1 MDSVLFP
8 GFSLSEAGRLYAR
21 NFEKRSRSLG
31 LDFTQSRALIVLA
44 ENEGV
49 TQQRL
54 SELTAIASPWLVR
67 TLDRLE
73 AIGLARRHPRRAD
86 RRVRSLM
93 ITEEARAVL
102 PLLWNIVGESLHEA
116 LRGLS
121 SEETAVLVN
130 ALHRVI
136 ANLSDLDRRAATAL
150 PRPSAVD
157 LC

>member
-1 MDSVLFP
+1 MDALLSA
-8 GFSLSEAGRLYAR
+8 GFSLSEAGRLYVR
-21 NFEKRSRSLG
+21 HFEDHSRRLA
-31 LDFTQSRALIVLA
+31 LDFTQSRALIVLS

-73 AIGLARRHPRRAD
+73 AIGLTQRRPRSAD
-86 RRVRSLM
+86 RRAHSLA
-93 ITEEARAVL
+93 ITENARAVL
-102 PLLWNIVGESLHEA
+102 PLLWNIVGESLGET

-121 SEETAVLVN
+121 DDETAILIK

-136 ANLSDLDRRAATAL
+136 ENLTALDGRTPLRRA
-150 PRPSAVD
+150 S
-157 LC
+157 